1 MKQHP
6 ASPKHRSERGQS
18 LVEFA
23 ITFLVLVLIL
33 SVVVD
38 VGRLYFASVAVRE
51 AAEEGALYGSMG
63 EFNKIVDRV
72 RQSSSSPIDMEDI
85 SKVEVSCPGAP
96 SNDCANLTGPNCLPA
111 GESLT
116 VTVTYQFDFI
126 MPLIAPIIGSSTLP
140 LSHSAVTTV
149 LQSSC

>member
-6 ASPKHRSERGQS
+6 ASSHRRSERGQS

-51 AAEEGALYGSMG
+51 AAEEGALYGSTG
-63 EFNKIVDRV
+63 AFSGIETRV
-72 RQSSSSPIDMEDI
+72 RQSSTSPIDMMDASRI
-85 SKVEVSCPGAP
+85 QVSHSPTTPCVGQ
-96 SNDCANLTGPNCLPA
+96 
-111 GESLT
+111 SLT
-116 VTVTYQFDFI
+116 VTVTYQFEFV
-126 MPLIAPIIGSSTLP
+126 MPLIAPIIGSTILP

>member
-1 MKQHP
+1 MNPQSVP
-6 ASPKHRSERGQS
+6 PQRRSERGQS

-51 AAEEGALYGSMG
+51 AAEEGALYGSTG
-63 EFNKIVDRV
+63 DFSGIETRV
-72 RQSSSSPIDMEDI
+72 RQSSSSPIDMTDA
-85 SKVEVSCPGAP
+85 SKVQVSRSPATP
-96 SNDCANLTGPNCLPA
+96 CAGQ
-111 GESLT
+111 SLT

-126 MPLIAPIIGSSTLP
+126 MPLIAPIIGSNTLP

>member
-1 MKQHP
+1 MDPQP
-6 ASPKHRSERGQS
+6 VSRQRRSERGQS

-51 AAEEGALYGSMG
+51 AAEEGALYGSTG
-63 EFNKIVDRV
+63 DFSGIETRV
-72 RQSSSSPIDMEDI
+72 RQSSSSPIDMTDA
-85 SKVEVSCPGAP
+85 SKVQVSHSPTTP
-96 SNDCANLTGPNCLPA
+96 PPCAGQ
-111 GESLT
+111 SLT

-126 MPLIAPIIGSSTLP
+126 MPLIAPIIGSNTLP